1 MLKEANLLFN
11 FSRFFLIFLKKI
23 KRYTDS
29 PYIEKIF
36 GKPAKTKSIFNHK
49 IDKTTTSSNKAQIFV
64 SPKHSLNEVLERCK
78 LKPAEEEKFMEIN
91 EKLKFPSI
99 SNYLTRIN
107 KDFDLSRSDGF
118 KGFKMILKPERR
130 SFEELP
136 KINEVA
142 ANHNIENPAF
152 EKEMQE
158 LRKFKEEIGKL
169 YFFPENF
176 QLLLLLDLI
185 LARENISKAK

>member
-1 MLKEANLLFN
+1 MKPNCLFCKSEN
-11 FSRFFLIFLKKI
+11 MQVNDVEGSEPVIKFLSFFSYNLKKI

-36 GKPAKTKSIFNHK
+36 GKPPKTKSIFNHK
-49 IDKTTTSSNKAQIFV
+49 FDKTTTSSNKAQIFV

-78 LKPAEEEKFMEIN
+78 LKPPEEEKFMEIN

-136 KINEVA
+136 KIDETA
-142 ANHNIENPAF
+142 ANHNNENPAF

-158 LRKFKEEIGKL
+158 LLKFKEEIGKL
-169 YFFPENF
+169 YFFP
-176 QLLLLLDLI
+176 
-185 LARENISKAK
+185 